1 MNTFSIIA
9 IPFFAAAIVLLALAA
24 SRKNRTCY
32 IVGGVLMASSV
43 VNAVIGMALQSHVVK
58 CVLSGI

>member
-9 IPFFAAAIVLLALAA
+9 IPFFAAAIVLLALAV
-24 SRKNRTCY
+24 SRKNRTYY

-43 VNAVIGMALQSHVVK
+43 VNAVIGMAL
-58 CVLSGI
+58 

>member
-43 VNAVIGMALQSHVVK
+43 VNALIGMAL
-58 CVLSGI
+58 